1 MKLDSGNDVAYDIA
15 TIWITTILAT
25 KPSLSDENFFV
36 GEKINLEETI
46 P

>member
-1 MKLDSGNDVAYDIA
+1 MKLDGGNDVAYDIA
-15 TIWITTILAT
+15 TIWTILAT